1 MTRTALRFSVAFAVS
16 MLALVPACGADVDDT
31 GNSMTFGAADE
42 GAEETGGEDEGEE
55 AEAGE
60 EEEGTEGEDNDAGEG
75 EEGEEEEDDGPAC
88 GTSEYEFELVAKTP
102 SVMLVLDKS
111 RSMSN
116 FWDHDGNANTAS
128 ISRWNSLVSVTEF
141 VTDTFGDHIDFG
153 AQLFPAADAWL
164 DEPVNDMS
172 CKVLGAPEVSVGSGT
187 GSAIMA
193 AIPDAGDFS
202 ISGGTPASAGI
213 DSAVTHLQSL
223 DTDAPKAVILIT
235 DGAPNCSPEVGADET
250 LFVYDDRLPGK
261 VADAF
266 DGQGIPTYVVGI
278 NIEDANKTKPAVNPF
293 EAVTETAIAGGVA
306 REGNEAFFNAFNELE
321 LEDALWEVANR
332 IECTVNLDETPEF
345 PDEVL
350 VSVGGSDYNQV
361 ADCENGDGWTYVDP
375 QTNDAVVLCGQACD
389 DLQDTGK
396 VDVTYGCP

>member
-1 MTRTALRFSVAFAVS
+1 MTRTALRFSVALTVS
-16 MLALVPACGADVDDT
+16 MLALVPACGADLDDT

-75 EEGEEEEDDGPAC
+75 DDGPAC
-88 GTSEYEFELVAKTP
+88 GTSEYEFELEAKTP

-116 FWDHDGNANTAS
+116 YWDHDGDANTS
-128 ISRWNSLVSVTEF
+128 MISRWHSLVNVTEF

-153 AQLFPAADAWL
+153 AQLFPSADAWL
-164 DEPVNDMS
+164 DEPINDMS
-172 CKVLGAPEVSVGSGT
+172 CKVLGEPEVAVGPGT
-187 GSAIMA
+187 GPAILA

-202 ISGGTPASAGI
+202 IAGGTPASAGV

-223 DTDAPKAVILIT
+223 DTDAPKAVILLT
-235 DGAPNCSPEVGADET
+235 DGAPNCNPEVSADQT

-261 VADAF
+261 VGEAF
-266 DGQGIPTYVVGI
+266 DVDGIPTYVVGI
-278 NIEDANKTKPAVNPF
+278 NILDADDLTKPAVNPI
-293 EAVTETAIAGGVA
+293 EAISDAAIAGGAA
-306 REGNEAFFNAFNELE
+306 REGDAPFYNTFNEIE

-332 IECTVNLDETPEF
+332 IECTVNLTETPDF
-345 PDEVL
+345 PDQVM
-350 VSVGGSDYNQV
+350 VNVGGSNYSQV
-361 ADCENGDGWTYVDP
+361 GDCETDDGWTYVDP

-396 VDVTYGCP
+396 VDVTFGCP